1 MCGRFYREGG
11 GVKRSLPSVSI
22 LKKPILNRVKVIV
35 IFNQESTPTTLDSLN
50 VFPTTSAIFFF
61 FFTIRSAEP
70 NKSAFMIIA
79 LIFKC
84 KNLGT
89 PKQNYSKN
97 KIPAISAHSSISK
110 DLWFDRTCILSY
122 NVEKTVVFNNKG

>member
-1 MCGRFYREGG
+1 
-11 GVKRSLPSVSI
+11 
-22 LKKPILNRVKVIV
+22 
-35 IFNQESTPTTLDSLN
+35 
-50 VFPTTSAIFFF
+50 
-61 FFTIRSAEP
+61 
-70 NKSAFMIIA
+70 MIIA

-97 KIPAISAHSSISK
+97 KIPEISAHSSISK

>member
-1 MCGRFYREGG
+1 MCGRFYGEGG